1 MKLEINGMRFGVEIE
16 TVNITREMAA
26 RAIQQVTG
34 GYVNGSRCV
43 AEDGR
48 IWQVVTDGSLNDVPC
63 HLRSEVVT
71 PILTY
76 PDDVPVLQQVI
87 RCLRHSGAKIN
98 SQCGIH
104 VHVDASILETKA
116 IVRLAKYINKQESLI
131 YQALSI
137 SQRRISKYTKPLD
150 ASFIEK
156 LEKKRSLS
164 MNQLNT
170 LWYGSY
176 NHSPSKYH
184 NSRYAG
190 LNLHSIFEK
199 GTVEFR
205 WFEGSLHAGK
215 VKSYIQLCLLLVNKA
230 INSRGACSTKRTYN
244 PATAKYDFRVV
255 LLRLGAIG
263 DEYKTLRLH
272 LLNNM
277 PGCASYKNGIPIK
290 RKTME
295 EVS

>member
-1 MKLEINGMRFGVEIE
+1 MKVEINGMRFGVEIE

-34 GYVNGSRCV
+34 GYVNGSRCI
-43 AEDGR
+43 ADDGR
-48 IWQVVTDGSLNDVPC
+48 IWQVVNDGSLNDVPA

-76 PDDVPVLQQVI
+76 PDDVPILQQVI
-87 RCLRHSGAKIN
+87 RSLRRSGAKIN
-98 SQCGIH
+98 HQCGIH
-104 VHVDASILETKA
+104 VHIDASILDTKA
-116 IVRLAKYINKQESLI
+116 IVRLAKYVFKQEPLI
-131 YQALSI
+131 YHSLGI
-137 SQRRISKYTKPLD
+137 SHHRIKKYTKPVD
-150 ASFIEK
+150 ASFIDK
-156 LEKKRSLS
+156 LENKRNLN

-176 NHSPSKYH
+176 NHSPNKYH
-184 NSRYAG
+184 SSRYAG

-205 WFEGSLHAGK
+205 WFEGTLHAGK
-215 VKSYIQLCLLLVNKA
+215 VKSYIQVCLLLVNKA
-230 INSRGACSTKRTYN
+230 INSRGACSSKRTYN
-244 PATAKYDFRVV
+244 NNTAKYDFRVV

-272 LLNNM
+272 LLKNM
-277 PGCASYKNGIPIK
+277 PGCASYKDGVPLKSQI
-290 RKTME
+290 TE
-295 EVS
+295 AV